1 MTNHENYHLL
11 LMRHGKADRDSGV
24 KRDFDRQL
32 TSRGRRDVGNI
43 SRWMLLQQWIPDK
56 IVSSP
61 AQRTR
66 ETALLVAGELQLN
79 ADSIIWDSAIYNAS
93 LDALLKVLN
102 KQFVQSHCLLLIGHN
117 PGLDS
122 LLTRLSRTVPPRT
135 GAGKLMTTSALGIL
149 DYGNQPIETGAK
161 SAQLTQLLRPRDLG

>member
-24 KRDFDRQL
+24 NRDFDREL
-32 TSRGRRDVGNI
+32 TIRGRRDVANI
-43 SRWMLLQQWIPDK
+43 SRWMLLHQWIPDK

-66 ETALLVAGELQLN
+66 ETALLVAAELQLD

-93 LDALLKVLN
+93 LEALLKVLN
-102 KQFVQSHCLLLIGHN
+102 KQSVQSHCLLLIGHN

-122 LLTRLSRTVPPRT
+122 LLMRLSRTPPGRT
-135 GAGKLMTTSALGIL
+135 GSGKLMTTSALAIL
-149 DYGNQPIETGAK
+149 EYGNQPIVSGAK
-161 SAQLTQLLRPRDLG
+161 TAQLNQLLRPRDLE